1 MKFKLLCIVFVYY
14 KNQDMIKRDTV
25 AKFVLFIILFNVS
38 LIDVMAQYKEL
49 NEEEVAI
56 FAGGCF
62 WGVEHLMQRQK
73 GVISVENGYTG
84 GTTQHPTYEEVC
96 QSIGGHAE
104 AVRVVY
110 DPQQTDYETLAK
122 LFFEIHDP
130 TQLNHQGPDVG
141 LQYRSEIFYL
151 NDEQK
156 QIAEKLIQILKDKG
170 YDVKTTVTQASAFY
184 PAEDYHQDYYQLK
197 GTLPYCHVYTKR
209 F

>member
-1 MKFKLLCIVFVYY
+1 MMKRV
-14 KNQDMIKRDTV
+14 TA
-25 AKFVLFIILFNVS
+25 AKFVLFIILFNVLS
-38 LIDVMAQYKEL
+38 IDVMAQYKEL